1 MKTRRHLILNM
12 RVGCLLFIFTLSLS
26 LFPLSTLEIKRKEGG
41 PIYLRRISPGDQFE
55 FLYFHSVDKTPV
67 IGYFLVTPN
76 KKIKLIETR
85 FQSYGP
91 GLPSTERRPPQRE
104 GKDLIV
110 KTEEI
115 ELDCF
120 SFFVSPMTQQTINLK
135 GDRIDFSNFKEGET
149 IIVRIAFRPLFL
161 EVILNYGNRS

>member
-26 LFPLSTLEIKRKEGG
+26 LFPLSTLEIKRKERG

-67 IGYFLVTPN
+67 IGYFQITPN

-91 GLPSTERRPPQRE
+91 GLPSAERPSQRE
-104 GKDLIV
+104 GKDLVV

-120 SFFVSPMTQQTINLK
+120 SFFVSPMTQQTINFK
-135 GDRIDFSNFKEGET
+135 EDRIDFSNFKEGET
-149 IIVRIAFRPLFL
+149 ITVRIAFRPLFL
-161 EVILNYGNRS
+161 EVILNYGNRP